1 MTRRSPFE
9 KAIAFVTVVS
19 LHLLILPAHGG
30 ETASL
35 SGNVFDS
42 TAGSAPLSGARVH
55 VGDPESGRFYQSGR
69 TDRDGGFTLDGL
81 PAAEYR
87 VAVESEGG
95 LYVVGVP
102 VRLAPG
108 QARSLQLAINPQ
120 TEPPTT
126 EDDDDGGVGFWH
138 NPVTATL
145 TVLGIA
151 VALGFLIDELDDD
164 DDDEDGSPT
173 NP

>member
-1 MTRRSPFE
+1 MTQRSRFE

-19 LHLLILPAHGG
+19 LHLLFLPAFGAQTG
-30 ETASL
+30 SL

-69 TDRDGGFTLDGL
+69 TDGEGGFTLDGL

-95 LYVVGVP
+95 LYVVGTP

-120 TEPPTT
+120 TDPPTPA
-126 EDDDDGGVGFWH
+126 DAQGGGGFWR